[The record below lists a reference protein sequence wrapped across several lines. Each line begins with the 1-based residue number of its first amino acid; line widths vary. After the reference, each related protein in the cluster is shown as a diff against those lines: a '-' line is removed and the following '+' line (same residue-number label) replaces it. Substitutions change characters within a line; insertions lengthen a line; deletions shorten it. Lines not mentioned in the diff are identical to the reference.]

1 MGQGDTGGCDRPA
14 ISQLLP
20 SAWACTGLS
29 GPVDKPAGFR
39 QSDGDVIRL
48 LRACGL
54 EVIGLL
60 QVPPARCAAARYQ
73 GS

>member
-1 MGQGDTGGCDRPA
+1 VGQGDAGGCDRPA

-20 SAWACTGLS
+20 SSSACTGLS
-29 GPVDKPAGFR
+29 GPVDKPAEFR
-39 QSDGDVIRL
+39 RDDGDVIRL
-48 LRACGL
+48 FRACGL
-54 EVIGLL
+54 EVTGLL